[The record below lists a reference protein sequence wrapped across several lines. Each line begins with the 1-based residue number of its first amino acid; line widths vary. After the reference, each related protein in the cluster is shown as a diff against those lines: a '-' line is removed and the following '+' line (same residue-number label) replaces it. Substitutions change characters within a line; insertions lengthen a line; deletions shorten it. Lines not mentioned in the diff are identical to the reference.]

1 MEQTNLFAQLL
12 SPLKT
17 LHFLR
22 WSGTNYYVCVCVLCL
37 GLIYYILHYDL
48 NYEVAS

>member
-1 MEQTNLFAQLL
+1 MEQTNLFAQQLL

-22 WSGTNYYVCVCVLCL
+22 WSGTNYYVCVCVVFGVDL
-37 GLIYYILHYDL
+37 LHFTL
-48 NYEVAS
+48 